1 MKAKLRAIV
10 GLVLATTLFTSAAP
24 ATLSLHYCGGEL
36 MDASFT
42 ERFEPCCSVEE
53 STSSEPTM
61 EATTCEF
68 DQFSFESYDDGLSLP
83 SITISPVFIDAPHFS
98 ELSLS
103 IEIAPTLHCV
113 ETRGPPQQ
121 SGVELCIRY
130 ERYLL

>member
-1 MKAKLRAIV
+1 MKAKLRAML

-42 ERFEPCCSVEE
+42 ERFEPCCGVEE
-53 STSSEPTM
+53 STSSEPMM

-68 DQFSFESYDDGLSLP
+68 DQFSFESYDDGLTLP
-83 SITISPVFIDAPHFS
+83 SITISPVFIDAPHFV
-98 ELSLS
+98 ELSPF
-103 IEIAPTLHCV
+103 IEIASTPLRI
-113 ETRGPPQQ
+113 EDIGPPQL